1 MISWRQRDQALRF
14 LGWPGVVAIA
24 LLAANLAFYFSVT
37 IPARDE
43 VERLR
48 ASAEY
53 AQAKKQRLARNHL
66 ATLPPTPAS
75 DLQRFNAFFPP
86 AQEAPKWISTVYAA
100 ARGEKLVLER
110 GDYKGLR
117 DVGVPLVRYQMTLPV
132 KGTYPQIRRFI
143 AEILEEIPSASID
156 DISIKRD
163 KISSEAVD
171 ARIKISL
178 YMKDGSNASVS
189 DGT

>member
-1 MISWRQRDQALRF
+1 MNWRRRTRVLGS
-14 LGWPGVVAIA
+14 LGWPVTVALA
-24 LLAANLAFYFSVT
+24 LLAANLAFYFSVSV
-37 IPARDE
+37 PARDE
-43 VERLR
+43 VKRLR

-53 AQAKKQRLARNHL
+53 VQAKKQRLARSRL
-66 ATLPPTPAS
+66 ATPPPTPAS

-86 AQEAPKWISTVYAA
+86 AQEASKWIATVYAA

-132 KGTYPQIRRFI
+132 KGTYPQIRRFV

-163 KISSEAVD
+163 KIGSEAVD

-178 YMKDGSNASVS
+178 YMRDGSNASVA